1 MNYQPHANL
10 LPHEARFAIWLEES
24 TPYLLPLWDFENR
37 RYIRDQVTNYL
48 SVCSTEEAIMCR
60 FALAIWTNGIEDYDF
75 NLFKAMRYLGDREI
89 KVIQDWVKDPW
100 GC

>member
-10 LPHEARFAIWLEES
+10 SPQQARFAIWLEES
-24 TPYLLPLWDFENR
+24 APYLLPLWDFETS
-37 RYIRDQVTNYL
+37 RYKRDQVEDYL
-48 SVCSTEEAIMCR
+48 SVCSTGQAIMCR
-60 FALAIWTNGIEDYDF
+60 FVLGVWTNGLEDYEF
-75 NLFKAMRYLGDREI
+75 NLFKAMRYLEDKEM